1 MADDQVGPP
10 GITPS
15 QADAMGG
22 APSTPQPPPQPPSP
36 TPGPPSA
43 VHDQGSDNVGPPGIT
58 PSQADVDAG
67 VRGPAN
73 YQSAEHARSGVGA
86 NILKSMARGFA
97 GLPVE
102 AASVIAS
109 PWRPKDVTRQQ
120 AVESVWEQWGIAAP
134 KEKEDP
140 ARFVEDDPHPQTTEI
155 ERDLEHGWGEF
166 LGGLATPLPK
176 LEQLGA
182 AAKAVGGAAAK
193 TGIPQ
198 AIAKGAVKTGEALGK
213 VPGVGAAAE
222 KVGAAAA
229 KVRSAVSPVPG
240 ADPQG
245 TLGMRMGSDWLQR
258 LESGLG
264 RLPGGNAIWEVVN
277 NLNVK
282 YGDETDAIINNLA
295 GGRDVSPTTI
305 GTQIEEQLGE
315 KRLAQMRAIG
325 KDVYDDV
332 HNLVQQWHGSVAVYP
347 RDTMAALEDLVT
359 PAEKAGH
366 VDPLTGRELPAPG
379 EASEKAIVIQQKFA
393 GWLAALKTDVKNH
406 GYLPYESMKRI
417 RTEIGREIDRGPFND
432 LPNAQMR
439 RIYESMTN
447 DMMHGAATIG
457 DHVVAAINKANT
469 TWAAI
474 KDEQRLL
481 DTVLGR
487 QGGPEKVFSSLM
499 STAVQSTW
507 HSGATV
513 IKTVLNAVD
522 EPTRQLIAAGAL
534 RRMGRATKGMQ
545 THFEYDEFNAGAFFN
560 NWKSLSDE
568 ARKALFGNLPQNY
581 AQNMTALQRNMEA
594 LRHFQQIL
602 PNPSGTSRA
611 WYWGAMVTE
620 AGNAIIQLM
629 MGNPM
634 NALKVAALP
643 AGTKI
648 VATALTQPQTVKW
661 LAQKS
666 GQMLISAIKATAA
679 IREHPD
685 EPDEDEQQ
693 QQPNFSGLTE

>member
-1 MADDQVGPP
+1 MADQDQVGPP

-36 TPGPPSA
+36 MPGPPSA
-43 VHDQGSDNVGPPGIT
+43 VHDQGNDIVGPAGIT
-58 PSQADVDAG
+58 PSQADVDPG

-73 YQSAEHARSGVGA
+73 YQSADHARSGVGA
-86 NILKSMARGFA
+86 NILKSMARGAA
-97 GLPVE
+97 GLEVE
-102 AASVIAS
+102 AAALIAS
-109 PWRPKDVTRQQ
+109 PWRPKDVTREQ
-120 AVESVWEQWGIAAP
+120 AVESVWQQWGIAAP
-134 KEKEDP
+134 KPEEDP
-140 ARFVEDDPHPQTTEI
+140 ARFREDDPHPQTTEI
-155 ERDLEHGWGEF
+155 ERDLEHSWGEF
-166 LGGLATPLPK
+166 LGGLPSPLPK
-176 LEQLGA
+176 AEQLGA

-198 AIAKGAVKTGEALGK
+198 AIAKGAVKTGEALAK
-213 VPGVGAAAE
+213 VPGVGTAAG

-229 KVRSAVSPVPG
+229 KVRSAVTPV
-240 ADPQG
+240 QSEG

-264 RLPGGNAIWEVVN
+264 RLPGGNAIWQMVN
-277 NLNVK
+277 DLNVK
-282 YGDETDAIINNLA
+282 YGDETDSIIKNLA
-295 GGRDVSPTTI
+295 GGRDVSPGTI
-305 GTQIEEQLGE
+305 GSVIEEQLGE
-315 KRLAQMRAIG
+315 KRLAQMRAVG

-332 HNLVQQWHGSVAVYP
+332 HRLVQQWHGSVAVYP
-347 RDTMAALEDLVT
+347 RDTLAALEDLVT

-393 GWLAALKTDVKNH
+393 NWLTALKTDVKNH

-499 STAVQSTW
+499 ATGVQTTW

-522 EPTRQLIAAGAL
+522 QPTRELIAAGAL
-534 RRMGRATKGMQ
+534 RRMGRAAKGMQ
-545 THFEYDEFNAGAFFN
+545 SHFEHDEFNAGAFFN
-560 NWKSLSDE
+560 NWKSLSPE
-568 ARKALFGNLPQNY
+568 ARQALFGNLPQNY
-581 AQNMTALQRNMEA
+581 AQNMTILQRNMEA
-594 LRHFQQIL
+594 LRHFQGVL

-620 AGNAIIQLM
+620 AGNAIIQM
-629 MGNPM
+629 MLGNPM
-634 NALKVAALP
+634 AALKVAAFP

-648 VATALTQPQTVKW
+648 VATALTTPQTVKW

-666 GQMLISAIKATAA
+666 GQMLITMIKSTAA

-685 EPDEDEQQ
+685 EPDEEQQ
-693 QQPNFSGLTE
+693 QPTNFSELTE